1 MTAMADQPA
10 MARPVAGMQA
20 AAGGHAAESVLAIVP
35 ARGGSKRLPGKN
47 LRPLGGL
54 SLLGWT
60 ARCAAA
66 AGMPAP
72 LLTTDDAEIAAEAK
86 RHGYAVPFL
95 RPRELAADDT
105 PTVPAVLH
113 ALDRHREAA
122 GRDPALVV
130 LLQVTS
136 PFRAPDLIRE
146 GIARLAGTP
155 GADALVAMKE
165 LHVALG
171 HVYRDERGFAAP
183 VAPKSAE
190 RAYVPSGAL
199 YVIRTSAL
207 RREET
212 FMPPRCLCLPHSG
225 LSCLDIDTPED
236 WALAEAAVAA
246 GLVRPAE
253 AA

>member
-1 MTAMADQPA
+1 MAGT
-10 MARPVAGMQA
+10 MANAGRDEAKAQ
-20 AAGGHAAESVLAIVP
+20 GAESVLAVVP

-47 LRPLGGL
+47 VRLLGGL

-66 AGMPAP
+66 AGLAAP
-72 LLTTDDAEIAAEAK
+72 LLTTDDAEIAAEAR

-95 RPRELAADDT
+95 RPPELAADDT
-105 PTVPAVLH
+105 PTAPAVLH
-113 ALDRHREAA
+113 ALDRLRELT
-122 GRDPALVV
+122 GRDPALLV

-136 PFRAPDLIRE
+136 PFRAPALVRD

-155 GADALVAMKE
+155 DADALIATKE
-165 LHVALG
+165 VHVALG
-171 HVYRDERGFAAP
+171 HVYCDAGGFLAA
-183 VAPKSAE
+183 VAPRSAE

-199 YVIRTSAL
+199 YVIRTAAL
-207 RREET
+207 RREGT
-212 FMPPRCLCLPHSG
+212 FMPPRCLHLPHSG

-246 GLVRPAE
+246 GLAKPAE
-253 AA
+253 GA